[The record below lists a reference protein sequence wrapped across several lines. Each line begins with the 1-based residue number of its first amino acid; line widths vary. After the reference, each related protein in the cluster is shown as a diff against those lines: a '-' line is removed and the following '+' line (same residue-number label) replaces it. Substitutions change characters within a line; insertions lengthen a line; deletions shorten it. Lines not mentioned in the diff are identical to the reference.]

1 MFSSNLQFSNVH
13 ISSSVHVEH
22 PKRQM
27 VNIQNNRHAADPTK
41 YGNIYW
47 TVPKWTYMNKV
58 LWNICVRVI
67 SFAIWHGTD
76 MYWCRGLLWSAN
88 SSYAQILAKVAVL
101 AQKCTNQQVSLTSL
115 IARKKMYRLS
125 KKCHFSLLGNRPT
138 VSYSHDQSW
147 WEARKYVKARE
158 IMALKLR
165 LSAEAELF
173 EEFFI
178 RCISRL
184 KEDVIRSTWWTLVWR
199 RFAGAVPNLRDEDRS
214 SIFQAFAE

>member
-41 YGNIYW
+41 YGNINIYW

-115 IARKKMYRLS
+115 IARKKHVQIVQ
-125 KKCHFSLLGNRPT
+125 K
-138 VSYSHDQSW
+138 VSFFTSGKQTYSILQSW
-147 WEARKYVKARE
+147 SVMVGSPKICE
-158 IMALKLR
+158 
-165 LSAEAELF
+165 
-173 EEFFI
+173 
-178 RCISRL
+178 
-184 KEDVIRSTWWTLVWR
+184 STWNHGLEAAFKR
-199 RFAGAVPNLRDEDRS
+199 RSR
-214 SIFQAFAE
+214 AFWGVFYSLHFKA